1 MQNDSCTQCSG
12 VSREDDFRILF
23 SNMSNEHTTN
33 QSPLFD
39 EVSELIN
46 LIRPSI
52 QADGGDIELV
62 SVDSEGVVSIRFLG
76 ACIGCPS
83 LDMTLQNGIEAT
95 LKERIGGISRVL
107 PVE

>member
-1 MQNDSCTQCSG
+1 MTKDANQTQG
-12 VSREDDFRILF
+12 ALYE
-23 SNMSNEHTTN
+23 
-33 QSPLFD
+33 
-39 EVSELIN
+39 EVSEVIE

-62 SVDSEGVVSIRFLG
+62 AVDEDGIVSVRFLG

-83 LDMTLQNGIEAT
+83 LDMTLQ
-95 LKERIGGISRVL
+95 GGVEVMIKSRVDGVTAVR

>member
-1 MQNDSCTQCSG
+1 MTKDANQTQG
-12 VSREDDFRILF
+12 
-23 SNMSNEHTTN
+23 
-33 QSPLFD
+33 PLYE
-39 EVSELIN
+39 EVAEVIE

-62 SVDSEGVVSIRFLG
+62 AVDEDGIVSVRFLG

-83 LDMTLQNGIEAT
+83 LDMTLQ
-95 LKERIGGISRVL
+95 GGVEVMIKSRVDGVTAVR

>member
-1 MQNDSCTQCSG
+1 MTKDANQTQG
-12 VSREDDFRILF
+12 
-23 SNMSNEHTTN
+23 
-33 QSPLFD
+33 PLYE
-39 EVSELIN
+39 EVSEVIE

-62 SVDSEGVVSIRFLG
+62 AVDEDGIVSVRFLG

-83 LDMTLQNGIEAT
+83 LDMTLQ
-95 LKERIGGISRVL
+95 GGVEVMIKSRVDRVTAVR

>member
-1 MQNDSCTQCSG
+1 MTNDDNP
-12 VSREDDFRILF
+12 SRG
-23 SNMSNEHTTN
+23 
-33 QSPLFD
+33 PLYE
-39 EVSELIN
+39 EVSEVIE

-62 SVDSEGVVSIRFLG
+62 SVNEDGVVSVRFLG

-83 LDMTLQNGIEAT
+83 LNMTLQ
-95 LKERIGGISRVL
+95 GGVEVMIKSRVEGVTTVR

>member
-1 MQNDSCTQCSG
+1 MTNENNP
-12 VSREDDFRILF
+12 SR
-23 SNMSNEHTTN
+23 
-33 QSPLFD
+33 SPLYD
-39 EVSELIN
+39 EVSEVIK

-62 SVDSEGVVSIRFLG
+62 SVDEKGLVSVRFLG

-83 LDMTLQNGIEAT
+83 LDMTLQ
-95 LKERIGGISRVL
+95 GGVEVMIKSRVDGVTAVQ

>member
-1 MQNDSCTQCSG
+1 MTNDA
-12 VSREDDFRILF
+12 
-23 SNMSNEHTTN
+23 N
-33 QSPLFD
+33 QSQESLYE
-39 EVSELIN
+39 EVSEVIE

-62 SVDSEGVVSIRFLG
+62 AVDEDGIVSVRFLG

-83 LDMTLQNGIEAT
+83 LDMTLQ
-95 LKERIGGISRVL
+95 GGVEVMIKSRVDGVTAVR

>member
-1 MQNDSCTQCSG
+1 MTNDA
-12 VSREDDFRILF
+12 
-23 SNMSNEHTTN
+23 N
-33 QSPLFD
+33 QSQESLYE
-39 EVSELIN
+39 EVAEVIE

-62 SVDSEGVVSIRFLG
+62 AVDEDGIVSVRFLG

-83 LDMTLQNGIEAT
+83 LDMTLQ
-95 LKERIGGISRVL
+95 GGVEVMIKSRVDGVTAVR

>member
-1 MQNDSCTQCSG
+1 MTKDGKQTQG
-12 VSREDDFRILF
+12 QLYE
-23 SNMSNEHTTN
+23 
-33 QSPLFD
+33 
-39 EVSELIN
+39 EVSEVIE

-62 SVDSEGVVSIRFLG
+62 AVDEDGIVSVRFLG

-83 LDMTLQNGIEAT
+83 LDMTLQ
-95 LKERIGGISRVL
+95 GGVEVMIKSRVDGVTAVR

>member
-1 MQNDSCTQCSG
+1 MI
-12 VSREDDFRILF
+12 E
-23 SNMSNEHTTN
+23 
-33 QSPLFD
+33 
-39 EVSELIN
+39 

-62 SVDSEGVVSIRFLG
+62 AVDEDGIVSVRFLG

-83 LDMTLQNGIEAT
+83 LDMTLQSGVEVMI
-95 LKERIGGISRVL
+95 KSRVDGVTAVR